1 MQKQNGIVQQRG
13 SWQLQTADRNGRWT
27 YLLFFKQDTSF
38 SARPADRLF
47 LSSGN
52 EINTD

>member
-27 YLLFFKQDTSF
+27 YLLFFNRTLVSVQDQQTGYF
-38 SARPADRLF
+38 YHLATR
-47 LSSGN
+47 
-52 EINTD
+52 